1 MVAPMVPYS
10 SGMLGRLI
18 NSNSASPLDR
28 WSTYLK
34 LCFVF
39 CRTPKEV
46 AAIDQ
51 AHDSIVW
58 ALAWHPLGHILC
70 SGSNDHS
77 CKFWTR
83 NHPGDP
89 MRDKYNLNTASASI
103 LGFEECEDGKQK
115 LYL

>member
-1 MVAPMVPYS
+1 M
-10 SGMLGRLI
+10 
-18 NSNSASPLDR
+18 DR
-28 WSTYLK
+28 VVGYDIQNFFK
-34 LCFVF
+34 MFH
-39 CRTPKEV
+39 RTPKEV

-103 LGFEECEDGKQK
+103 LGFEECEDGKQR
-115 LYL
+115 LRYVYLSENM

>member
-1 MVAPMVPYS
+1 M
-10 SGMLGRLI
+10 SGF
-18 NSNSASPLDR
+18 S
-28 WSTYLK
+28 
-34 LCFVF
+34 
-39 CRTPKEV
+39 TPKEI

-89 MRDKYNLNTASASI
+89 MRDKYNLNTFPASI
-103 LGFEECEDGKQK
+103 LGFEEYEDGKYPTSRI
-115 LYL
+115 YLNEFT

>member
-1 MVAPMVPYS
+1 MS
-10 SGMLGRLI
+10 FRKCNLI
-18 NSNSASPLDR
+18 FDFS
-28 WSTYLK
+28 
-34 LCFVF
+34 
-39 CRTPKEV
+39 TPKEI

-83 NHPGDP
+83 NHPGDS
-89 MRDKYNLNTASASI
+89 MRDKYNLNTMPASI
-103 LGFEECEDGKQK
+103 LGFEDYEDGTSKRPLPPQ
-115 LYL
+115 YLIIRFPSLTRFYYA